1 MPGFRQRHQ
10 VLIRWRVVEL
20 LPYWLLVGLVPVVDF
35 LRVGEVVPAGLGQVS
50 VLRLVDS
57 VPVVDFLQVVVVVL
71 VRSRRVFGL
80 TKVAWN

>member
-10 VLIRWRVVEL
+10 ELIRLRVVEL
-20 LPYWLLVGLVPVVDF
+20 LPYWLLVGLVLVVDF
-35 LRVGEVVPAGLGQVS
+35 LRVGEVVPAGLGRVS

-57 VPVVDFLQVVVVVL
+57 VPVVDFLRVVAVVL
-71 VRSRRVFGL
+71 VRSRPVLGL

>member
-1 MPGFRQRHQ
+1 MHW

-35 LRVGEVVPAGLGQVS
+35 LRVVEVVPAGLGRVS

-57 VPVVDFLQVVVVVL
+57 VPVVDFLRVVVVVP
-71 VRSRRVFGL
+71 VRSRPVLVL
-80 TKVAWN
+80 TTVAWN